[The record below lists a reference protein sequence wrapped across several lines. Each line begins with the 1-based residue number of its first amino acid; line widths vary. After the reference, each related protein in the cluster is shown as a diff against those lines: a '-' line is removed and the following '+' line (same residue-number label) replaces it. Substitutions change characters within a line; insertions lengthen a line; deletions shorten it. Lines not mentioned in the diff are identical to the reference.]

1 MSQARYAKWGPILER
16 QPADFSYANDGVM
29 VPPGADMFGQ
39 GMYHYTRALAFAS
52 AATHETGGPGF
63 GRSLVV

>member
-1 MSQARYAKWGPILER
+1 LER
-16 QPADFSYANDGVM
+16 EPADFSYANDGVM

-52 AATHETGGPGF
+52 AAAHETGEP
-63 GRSLVV
+63 VA